1 MVTKE
6 SYNLEFKR
14 EISRGFLKTVSAF
27 ANYNDGEVIFGLNDD
42 GSLMGI
48 EGDTQQE
55 CLRIENMINDSFSP
69 VPYFEIN
76 DRAIEGRVII
86 VLTVKKGKDTP
97 YYCGGKAY
105 KRSDTATV
113 EVSRFELRR
122 LAMEGINTH
131 FEDQKASSQNLT
143 FSTLESWLVKEAG
156 IEKIGQ
162 DVLKTLNLYH
172 RDGYYNIAGAL
183 LSDQSGIN
191 FSGIDIVKFGR
202 DTSKILYRKTVN
214 DVSLLEQ
221 LDTAIAIFEQY
232 YTYEEIDGYT
242 RIKREMVPK
251 EAFREALANAIVH
264 RIWDVNSFIQIAMYE
279 EWIEINSPGGL
290 PAGISEEEYFYGNIS
305 VLRNPIIASVFNR
318 LNIIEKFGTGI
329 ARINHAYLHSETKP
343 SFSISENRIVIKLP
357 ITDFGQ
363 KDLSEDE
370 AIVFKLLKDGVELSR
385 KAIDQKTGFDKSKTI
400 RILNNLVEKDRLLKF
415 GSGPSVMYRLK

>member
-14 EISRGFLKTVSAF
+14 EISRSFLKTVSAF
-27 ANYNDGEVIFGLNDD
+27 ANYNDGQVIFGLNDD
-42 GSLMGI
+42 GSLLGI

-55 CLRIENMINDSFSP
+55 CLRVENMINDSFSP

-76 DRAIEGRVII
+76 DRVIEGRAMI
-86 VLTVKKGKDTP
+86 VLSVKKGKDTP

-131 FEDQKASSQNLT
+131 FEDQKASSQSLT
-143 FSTLESWLVKEAG
+143 FRILESWLVKEAG

-183 LSDQSGIN
+183 LADQSGIS
-191 FSGIDIVKFGR
+191 FSGIDMVKFGR

-242 RIKREMVPK
+242 RTKREMIPR

-264 RIWDVNSFIQIAMYE
+264 RTWDVNSFIQIAMYE
-279 EWIEINSPGGL
+279 DWIEISSPGGL

-329 ARINHAYLHSETKP
+329 ARINHAYLHSGTKP
-343 SFSISENRIVIKLP
+343 SFSISENRNVIKLP
-357 ITDFGQ
+357 ITEFDQ

-370 AIVFKLLKDGVELSR
+370 ALVFKLLKDGSELSR

-400 RILNNLVEKDRLLKF
+400 RILNHLVEQDRLLKI
-415 GSGPSVMYRLK
+415 GSGPSVIYRLK